1 MTATRLWFYSEEK
14 VNIGT
19 QRTLFQLEAGTGPLK
34 EKKGVCLVPLAA
46 KSILNY
52 CDTTRMPDTFTINP
66 YRGCEFGCTY
76 CYARYTHEFMQ
87 LEGDQF
93 DKKIFV
99 KLEAAKVLLRSFDQ
113 AKVGTRPIAIGTATD
128 PYQPAESRY
137 RITQGLLEIFSE
149 MKGLR
154 LSVTTKS
161 ALVQRDI
168 SLLAKIA
175 AKNQLQVNISL
186 ISLDPDLIRCLEPKA
201 STPRARLRALRALRQ
216 AGIEAGLFV
225 MPILPGLTDDARD
238 LEMVVKAAR
247 QHGAS
252 YVGANLLFL
261 RDASRKAF
269 YAFLKEHYPSL
280 HSRYQRL
287 YGRRS
292 YAESSYRHQI
302 GVRMKALRQRYGFET
317 RPSRA
322 RSQTGGQRELWG

>member
-1 MTATRLWFYSEEK
+1 MKITAQK
-14 VNIGT
+14 
-19 QRTLFQLEAGTGPLK
+19 TLFQLETGTGPLR
-34 EKKGVCLVPLAA
+34 EKKDVRLVPLAA

-52 CDTTRMPDTFTINP
+52 CDTARMPDTFTINP

-113 AKVGTRPIAIGTATD
+113 HKVGTRPIAIGTVTD

-137 RITQGLLEIFSE
+137 RITRGLLEVFSQ

-168 SLLAKIA
+168 PLLVKVA
-175 AKNQLQVNISL
+175 AKNHLQVNLSL
-186 ISLDPDLIRCLEPKA
+186 ISLNADLIRWLEPKA
-201 STPRARLRALRALRQ
+201 STPQARLRALRALRQ
-216 AGIEAGLFV
+216 AGIEAGIFV
-225 MPILPGLTDDARD
+225 MPILPGLTDAVPD
-238 LEMVVKAAR
+238 LEAVVKAAR

-252 YVGANLLFL
+252 YLGANVLFL

-269 YAFLKEHYPSL
+269 YEFLKRRYPGL
-280 HSRYQRL
+280 YPRYRRL

-302 GVRMKALRQRYGFET
+302 SVRMRTLRKRYGFET
-317 RPSRA
+317 RPTQAHSETDR
-322 RSQTGGQRELWG
+322 QMDLWG